1 MNPKQLACVILMAI
15 IGLLA
20 YVGQMGHKKTLA
32 MKKDADLALQDSIA
46 AESARQT
53 AEILTTR
60 IKAETDEVRRFYKT
74 WTPYIERVQTEQEV
88 ESAIELSLR
97 DRNISLVKSRK
108 SEVKS
113 TPLNKLMPKT
123 VLTTLVIEDEY
134 AKVLNW
140 FGEIEKRL
148 PMARVNTCRMSGGS
162 TVRQMRLD
170 VTIETPLFNLAAEV
184 SPSADAKK
192 KS

>member
-20 YVGQMGHKKTLA
+20 YVVQTGHKKTVA
-32 MKKDADLALQDSIA
+32 MKKDAELAQQDATA

-53 AEILTTR
+53 AEILTTNV
-60 IKAETDEVRRFYKT
+60 KAETDELRRFYKT
-74 WTPYIERVQTEQEV
+74 WKPIIEHVQTEQEV

-97 DRNISLVKSRK
+97 DRSISLVKSRK
-108 SEVKS
+108 SEAKNTAS
-113 TPLNKLMPKT
+113 NQLMSKI
-123 VLTTLVIEDEY
+123 VLTTLVIEDDY
-134 AKVLNW
+134 SKVLNW

-162 TVRQMRLD
+162 TVRQLRLD
-170 VTIETPLFNLAAEV
+170 LTIETPLFNLDADVIAATK
-184 SPSADAKK
+184 P
-192 KS
+192 

>member
-15 IGLLA
+15 IGLLT
-20 YVGQMGHKKTLA
+20 YLGQIGHKKTLA
-32 MKKDADLALQDSIA
+32 MKKDADLALQDAIA
-46 AESARQT
+46 AEGARQT

-74 WTPYIERVQTEQEV
+74 WTPYLERVQTEQEV
-88 ESAIELSLR
+88 DSAIELSLR
-97 DRNISLVKSRK
+97 DRNISIVKSRK
-108 SEVKS
+108 SEIKN

-148 PMARVNTCRMSGGS
+148 PMSRVNICRMSGGS
-162 TVRQMRLD
+162 TVRQLRLD
-170 VTIETPLFNLAAEV
+170 VTMETPLLNLAADV
-184 SPSADAKK
+184 STVTTKK
-192 KS
+192 KP